1 MKSYI
6 STVTIFMV
14 LFALTNATEVRKCPK
29 SSARALTAEEVTISN
44 CPKNKCTLKRNTEA
58 SIEMKIKPE
67 RDFNELNSD
76 IQGIILDV
84 PLPFPGYYGTSACPY
99 IYDAEGKEKVGCPLK
114 AGETYTYKNSFKILP
129 IYPTVNL
136 VIHWGLGDKQGDA
149 VCFQIPAKIK
159 S

>member
-1 MKSYI
+1 MKSFLCLL
-6 STVTIFMV
+6 TITFA
-14 LFALTNATEVRKCPK
+14 LFALTNATEVKKCSK
-29 SSARALTAEEVTISN
+29 STARALTPDEVTISS
-44 CPKNKCTLKRNTEA
+44 CPENKCTLKRKSEA

-67 RDFNELNSD
+67 RDFSELNSD

-114 AGETYTYKNSFKILP
+114 AGETYTYKNTIKILS
-129 IYPTVNL
+129 IYPAVSL

-149 VCFQIPAKIK
+149 VCFEIPAKIK
-159 S
+159 A